1 MLVSRELIGA
11 VALAFFW
18 IHILLIA
25 GSAWLDARA
34 LARLGRGRVRA
45 GIVRAG
51 RGPGGVLACNTV
63 EQVGRSKGDGVVHF
77 SDAGHRSELFGG
89 VVELDD
95 GSELELPPSTD
106 VAVWTSAQRRLDI
119 AAAKSAD
126 IVAAAASEGRR
137 ARGWPRSVSVTIGEG
152 ERVFLLEAPTRHDEQ
167 HETKLIVAAV
177 DPRRWLARKRWLIAG
192 FVVAELALA
201 GACTVAIL
209 WPPLFDWLSMLGAAA
224 ALGLF
229 LGVQPLGVAV
239 QDAVRTPDRAYL
251 RGRWG

>member
-1 MLVSRELIGA
+1 LVLVSRELIGA
-11 VALAFFW
+11 VALTFFW

-25 GSAWLDARA
+25 GSAWLDGRA

-51 RGPGGVLACNTV
+51 RGPGGVLASNTV

-77 SDAGHRSELFGG
+77 SDAAHRSELFGG

-95 GSELELPPSTD
+95 GSELELEPATD
-106 VAVWTSAQRRLDI
+106 VDVWPSPKRRLDV

-126 IVAAAASEGRR
+126 IVTAAASEARR
-137 ARGWPRSVSVTIGEG
+137 ARGYSRSVSVTIGEG
-152 ERVFLLEAPTRHDEQ
+152 ERVFLLEREGGAD
-167 HETKLIVAAV
+167 IVSAV
-177 DPRRWLARKRWLIAG
+177 DPRRWIAGKRWLIAG

-201 GACTVAIL
+201 GACTVAIF